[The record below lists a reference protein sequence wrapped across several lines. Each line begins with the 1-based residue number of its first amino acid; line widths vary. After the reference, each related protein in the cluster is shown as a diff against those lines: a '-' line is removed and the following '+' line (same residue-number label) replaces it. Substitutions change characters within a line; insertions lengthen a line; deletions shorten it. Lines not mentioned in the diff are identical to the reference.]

1 MIIGL
6 DLDNTII
13 NYERSFLLNA
23 KKIKLISSNFEGT
36 KKDIKSIVINKK
48 HGNYKWEKLQGL
60 VYGKSIYDAKIYNG
74 LKSFLE
80 YFSKNNQIYIISHKT
95 IFAHHDKN
103 HTPLRE
109 SAINFLKERKIICP
123 KSEFNINNLIFCN
136 TLNEKV
142 NKIKEKECDIFV
154 DDLEKVFNS
163 NNFPNKCLKILF
175 TPSQKNS
182 QFSSWFKI
190 KNEVISI
197 KKNIRLFK

>member
-23 KKIKLISSNFEGT
+23 KKLKLIPSNFEGT
-36 KKDIKSIVINKK
+36 KKNIKSIIINEK

-60 VYGKSIYDAKIYNG
+60 VYGKSIYDAKVYSG
-74 LKSFLE
+74 FKSFLE
-80 YFSKNNQIYIISHKT
+80 YLNKNNQIYIISHKT
-95 IFAHHDKN
+95 IYGHHDKDK
-103 HTPLRE
+103 TRLRE
-109 SAINFLKERKIICP
+109 SAVNFLKDRKIICP
-123 KSEFNINNLIFCN
+123 KSGLHINNLIFCN

-142 NKIKEKECDIFV
+142 KKIKEKKCDIFV
-154 DDLEKVFNS
+154 DDLEKVFDS
-163 NNFPNKCLKILF
+163 YNFPSKCHKVLF
-175 TPSQKNS
+175 TPNQKKS

-197 KKNIRLFK
+197 KKNI